1 MIKWISK
8 NIKKFNKTSIWFK
21 VFSLLILLLLIY
33 HAHGSKNMKEPFIQQ
48 KKFII
53 KEGSGIYDK
62 FYSNIY
68 DSLVF
73 DKVKND
79 YEVGEIIN
87 TTKPTQKSRILD
99 IGSGTGQIVNLFQDK
114 GFNAQGLELSSAMV
128 EIAKKNFPKY
138 NFKVGNA
145 LETMIYPGNNFTTV
159 TCLYFT
165 IYYIKDKLQ
174 FLKNCYHWLM
184 PGGNLVL
191 NLVNRDKFDP
201 ILNTAD
207 PLLWVSA
214 QKFAKK
220 RITNSIVKFK
230 DFEYKGNFDLDK
242 PNNTAT
248 FTETMKDDKT
258 GHIRQNI
265 HKLFMPTQKKIL
277 ALAKQLGFILKGKA
291 DLVNVQYEYQYLYFL
306 YKPE

>member
-21 VFSLLILLLLIY
+21 VFILLILLLLVY
-33 HAHGSKNMKEPFIQQ
+33 HVHGSKKMKEPFIQR

-79 YEVGEIIN
+79 YEIGEIIN

-128 EIAKKNFPKY
+128 EIAKKNFPKC

-165 IYYIKDKLQ
+165 IYYITSYID
-174 FLKNCYHWLM
+174 
-184 PGGNLVL
+184 
-191 NLVNRDKFDP
+191 
-201 ILNTAD
+201 
-207 PLLWVSA
+207 
-214 QKFAKK
+214 
-220 RITNSIVKFK
+220 
-230 DFEYKGNFDLDK
+230 
-242 PNNTAT
+242 
-248 FTETMKDDKT
+248 
-258 GHIRQNI
+258 
-265 HKLFMPTQKKIL
+265 
-277 ALAKQLGFILKGKA
+277 
-291 DLVNVQYEYQYLYFL
+291 YLYRG
-306 YKPE
+306 

>member
-87 TTKPTQKSRILD
+87 TTKPTQK
-99 IGSGTGQIVNLFQDK
+99 
-114 GFNAQGLELSSAMV
+114 V
-128 EIAKKNFPKY
+128 EF
-138 NFKVGNA
+138 
-145 LETMIYPGNNFTTV
+145 
-159 TCLYFT
+159 
-165 IYYIKDKLQ
+165 
-174 FLKNCYHWLM
+174 
-184 PGGNLVL
+184 
-191 NLVNRDKFDP
+191 
-201 ILNTAD
+201 
-207 PLLWVSA
+207 
-214 QKFAKK
+214 
-220 RITNSIVKFK
+220 
-230 DFEYKGNFDLDK
+230 
-242 PNNTAT
+242 
-248 FTETMKDDKT
+248 
-258 GHIRQNI
+258 
-265 HKLFMPTQKKIL
+265 
-277 ALAKQLGFILKGKA
+277 
-291 DLVNVQYEYQYLYFL
+291 
-306 YKPE
+306 